1 MYIRITTLDRAGLTA
16 KVLLSSTYFVLS
28 ALASGSVHAQV
39 PTTLDT
45 AWADA
50 EVIELGQPQSQ
61 TAAFAELPQIQ
72 SAETM
77 SLEQLEAR
85 LRSHPSL
92 EANDFSAAA
101 DRLRAESA
109 LALPDPVVSMQ
120 LNNVPLL
127 DPSFSEYLPSNK
139 AVGIRQALP
148 SRSERKANS
157 LKSLRQ
163 ADKSD
168 LSTEEDYARMRGRVF
183 ALIKARAYILEER
196 SLIKARLNKY
206 DELKEIIDIEISSG
220 RPLLYRIAQIDI
232 ERADTER
239 ALSETLQNIRVIDAE
254 LTNWI
259 GVIPNVELPKIR
271 KTPLTGNALQFY
283 GVRVAD
289 ATVEV
294 RDADVQKAEADFKP
308 DWGVNLTYQQRESGQ
323 GPRSNFDGE
332 DWVSG
337 GVSFTIPLWAGKR
350 QAPNLQA
357 AKSDRQAAISQRT
370 ALARKLQ
377 SDWMQYEAM
386 RRASVENIQ
395 ILEQKITALGQQ
407 ADAQLIQYES
417 GSGDYSKLIDAE
429 IAKLT
434 LETQITKEAS
444 RRDQM
449 ILMMNS
455 LVVTP

>member
-1 MYIRITTLDRAGLTA
+1 MYIRITTPDSAGHAA
-16 KVLLSSTYFVLS
+16 KVLLSSTYLVFG
-28 ALASGSVHAQV
+28 ALASVSAHAQV
-39 PTTLDT
+39 PTNLDA

-50 EVIELGQPQSQ
+50 EIIELGQPRSQ
-61 TAAFAELPQIQ
+61 TSTLSEMAQIQ
-72 SAETM
+72 SVETM
-77 SLEQLEAR
+77 SLAQLEAR

-92 EANDFSAAA
+92 EANDFSATA

-109 LALPDPVVSMQ
+109 LALPDPVVSLQ

-139 AVGIRQALP
+139 AIGIRQALP

-168 LSTEEDYARMRGRVF
+168 LSTKEDYARMRGRVF
-183 ALIKARAYILEER
+183 ALIKARAYLLEER
-196 SLIKARLNKY
+196 SLIKERLNKY

-220 RPLLYRIAQIDI
+220 RPLLYRIAQVDV
-232 ERADTER
+232 ERADAER
-239 ALSETLQNIRVIDAE
+239 GLSERLQNIRVIDAE

-259 GVIPNVELPKIR
+259 GAVPDVQLPEIT
-271 KTPLTGNALQFY
+271 KTPLTGNALQFH

-289 ATVEV
+289 AAVEIS
-294 RDADVQKAEADFKP
+294 DADVQKAEADFKP

-337 GVSFTIPLWAGKR
+337 GVSFTIPLWAGER

-357 AKSDRQAAISQRT
+357 AKSDRQAAISLRT
-370 ALARKLQ
+370 ALARKLR
-377 SDWMQYEAM
+377 SEWAQYEAM
-386 RRASVENIQ
+386 RQASVENIK
-395 ILEQKITALGQQ
+395 ILKQKITALEQQ
-407 ADAQLIQYES
+407 AEAQLIQYES
-417 GSGDYSKLIDAE
+417 GSGEYSPLIDAE

-434 LETQITKEAS
+434 LETQIAKEAS
-444 RRDQM
+444 RRDRM

-455 LVVTP
+455 LVVKP